1 MQNYVTFDMSK
12 PIDFIPIGRIAIDFN
27 PTDMY
32 MPLSKSSN
40 FNKYVGGSPANIA
53 VGLARLGCK
62 VGFQGCVSNDQFGDY
77 VLDYFNNE
85 GIDTSHITRAKNGE
99 NIGLTFTEIL
109 SKTESSILMY
119 RESVADFCMAPEDID
134 EDYIASAKAIVI
146 SGTALAKSPS
156 REACLKAMMLAKKNN
171 TRIIFDIDYR
181 AYTWKSKDEIAVYY
195 SLVAQNA
202 DVIMG
207 SREEFDLT
215 EGIIGIKESD
225 PESAKYWQSFG
236 ASICVIKHGKKGST
250 AYTNDGNFYDI
261 KPFPAVLLKGFG
273 GGDGYGSSFLY
284 SLLQGKD
291 IIDCLEFGSA
301 SASILIAAHSCSD
314 AMPTEKQVEEY
325 IKKCKDEY
333 GEMVARA

>member
-12 PIDFIPIGRIAIDFN
+12 PLDFIPIGRIAIDFN

-32 MPLSKSSN
+32 RPLSESAN

-62 VGFQGCVSNDQFGDY
+62 VGFCGCVSDDRFGDF
-77 VLDYFNNE
+77 VVDYFEKE
-85 GIDTSHITRAKNGE
+85 GIDTSKITRAKNGE
-99 NIGLTFTEIL
+99 KIGLTFTEIL
-109 SKTESSILMY
+109 SKEESSILMY
-119 RESVADFCMAPEDID
+119 RDNVADFCMTPEDID
-134 EDYIASAKAIVI
+134 EKYIASAKAIII

-171 TRIIFDIDYR
+171 TRIIFDVDYR

-215 EGIIGIKESD
+215 EGIVGVKESD
-225 PESAKYWQSFG
+225 KASAEYWQSFG
-236 ASICVIKHGKKGST
+236 ASICVIKHGKEGST
-250 AYTNDGNFYDI
+250 AYTNDGKYYTI
-261 KPFPAVLLKGFG
+261 KPFPAVMLKGFG
-273 GGDGYGSSFLY
+273 GGDGYGSAFFY
-284 SLLQGKD
+284 SLLGGKD

-301 SASILIAAHSCSD
+301 SASILISSHSCSD
-314 AMPTEKQVEEY
+314 AMPSVTQIEQF
-325 IKKCKDEY
+325 IKKSKEQY

>member
-1 MQNYVTFDMSK
+1 MQNYVKFDMTK
-12 PIDFIPIGRIAIDFN
+12 PLDFIPIGRIAIDFN

-32 MPLSKSSN
+32 KPLSESSN

-62 VGFQGCVSNDQFGDY
+62 VGFQGCVSDDQFGNY
-77 VLDYFNNE
+77 VVDYFKKE
-85 GIDTSHITRAKNGE
+85 GIDTSKITRAKNGE
-99 NIGLTFTEIL
+99 KIGLTFTEIL
-109 SKTESSILMY
+109 SKSESSILMY
-119 RESVADFCMAPEDID
+119 RDNVADFCLAPEDID
-134 EDYIASAKAIVI
+134 EAYIASAKAIVI

-156 REACLKAMMLAKKNN
+156 REACLKAMLLAKKNN
-171 TRIIFDIDYR
+171 TRIVFDIDYR
-181 AYTWKSKDEIAVYY
+181 SYTWKSKDEIAVYY

-202 DVIMG
+202 DIIMG

-215 EGIIGIKESD
+215 EGIVGVKPSD
-225 PESAKYWQSFG
+225 PDSAKYWQSFG
-236 ASICVIKHGKKGST
+236 AAICVIKHGKKGST

-314 AMPTEKQVEEY
+314 AMPTADEVQAY
-325 IKKCKDEY
+325 IDKCKAEY

>member
-1 MQNYVTFDMSK
+1 MSK
-12 PIDFIPIGRIAIDFN
+12 PLDFIPIGRIAIDFN

-62 VGFQGCVSNDQFGDY
+62 VGFCGCVSDDQFGDY
-77 VLDYFNNE
+77 VVDYFKNE
-85 GIDTSHITRAKNGE
+85 GIDTSHVTRAKNGE
-99 NIGLTFTEIL
+99 KIGLTFTEIL
-109 SKTESSILMY
+109 SKSESSILMY
-119 RESVADFCMAPEDID
+119 RDNVADFCMTSEDIE
-134 EDYIASAKAIVI
+134 EDYIASAKAIVV

-156 REACLKAMMLAKKNN
+156 REACLKAMLLAKKNN
-171 TRIIFDIDYR
+171 TRIIFDIDWR
-181 AYTWKSKDEIAVYY
+181 AYTWKSMDEVSVYY
-195 SLVAQNA
+195 SLLAQNA
-202 DVIMG
+202 DIIMG

-215 EGIIGIKESD
+215 ERIVGVKQSD

-236 ASICVIKHGKKGST
+236 ASICVIKHGKEGST
-250 AYTNDGNFYDI
+250 AYTNDGKFYNI

-314 AMPTEKQVEEY
+314 AMPSVKQVEDY